1 MAKRVRKRIAQ
12 ARKKARKT
20 VRCRKCGKEFMQ
32 VLAGVW
38 YCSGECERLAHN
50 PVAKFLNF
58 FKSGSGV
65 HKSKKTYTRKE
76 KHRVKLH

>member
-1 MAKRVRKRIAQ
+1 MNKRKR
-12 ARKKARKT
+12 KKIRRMQKRAT
-20 VRCRKCGKEFMQ
+20 VKCRKCGKEFQQ

-38 YCSGECERLAHN
+38 YCSGQCERLAAN

-65 HKSKKTYTRKE
+65 HKNRKKYDRKKYQNE
-76 KHRVKLH
+76 QLY

>member
-1 MAKRVRKRIAQ
+1 MRKTK
-12 ARKKARKT
+12 RKKMYKKHAT
-20 VRCRKCGKEFMQ
+20 VKCRKCGKEFKQ

-50 PVAKFLNF
+50 PVAKFLNL

-65 HKSKKTYTRKE
+65 HTNKKKVIPRKRKNE
-76 KHRVKLH
+76 QLY